1 MGLFNKK
8 KKEER
13 MLPLP
18 EFPKLPEPNF
28 PFYDEQVDTSKDF
41 QKPQEFRKIMPSE
54 DFSFEK
60 AVPSVSMEKEDM
72 SFEDFAPRRSP
83 MTNIER
89 HDDKPLFVKVD
100 KYKESMRT
108 VESVKAKL
116 EEADSVLKNLTR
128 LRDEEDKELQEWQ
141 SSLNEIREKLMKV
154 DKELFEV

>member
-18 EFPKLPEPNF
+18 EFPKLTEPNF
-28 PFYDEQVDTSKDF
+28 PLYDEQVDTSKDF

-108 VESVKAKL
+108 VDSPLDNLLFLPESDINMSAFLCVVGDVCC
-116 EEADSVLKNLTR
+116 EY
-128 LRDEEDKELQEWQ
+128 
-141 SSLNEIREKLMKV
+141 EIMDMNNWCSR
-154 DKELFEV
+154 